1 MGGKAKINNLSSN
14 VIFLEFDKHFDFL
27 KRWEMGEKEIKS
39 VREVQS
45 WPIRAQTANH
55 LMV

>member
-27 KRWEMGEKEIKS
+27 KRWEMGEKEIKTL
-39 VREVQS
+39 REVQS
-45 WPIRAQTANH
+45 WSRRAQAGN
-55 LMV
+55 